1 LCLEIADKII
11 WIFAVLKQ
19 WLLQQKETEAR
30 FVYVIFEVV
39 FKMFFEKAVRCHFKF
54 FLIFDTLT
62 FARVCSGDLPLYGQ
76 RPLSLIL
83 K

>member
-39 FKMFFEKAVRCHFKF
+39 FKIIFEMAVRCHFDF
-54 FLIFDTLT
+54 F
-62 FARVCSGDLPLYGQ
+62 
-76 RPLSLIL
+76 
-83 K
+83 